1 MPAPKIKDPVTEHRK
16 QIIKARWEAGA
27 SVGQISRELG
37 ITRNTVSGHVWR
49 LKLPQRTQD
58 SIRQQ
63 GRANA
68 SKQKANPKGF
78 ALALIGG
85 GGVSRD
91 KTKAAPVKIETVEVA
106 EPFRI
111 DGALV
116 TLETLNSS
124 RMCSYPIGEVLEPG
138 FHYCANPLHPGTPY
152 CEGHHKRCTQPQTG
166 VSRIDAKIIRN
177 SGINR
182 ALG

>member
-1 MPAPKIKDPVTEHRK
+1 MLAPKIKDPVTEHRK
-16 QIIKARWEAGA
+16 QVIKARWEDGA
-27 SVGQISRELG
+27 STGQISRELG
-37 ITRNTVSGHVWR
+37 ITRNTVMGHVR
-49 LKLPQRTQD
+49 RMNLPQRTQD
-58 SIRQQ
+58 AVRQQ

-124 RMCSYPIGEVLEPG
+124 RMCSYPIGEVLDPG
-138 FHYCANPLHPGTPY
+138 FHYCANKIQHGSPY
-152 CEGHHKRCTQPQTG
+152 CEGHHRRCVRPQTG
-166 VSRIDAKIIRN
+166 VSNVDKAMLRK
-177 SGINR
+177 SGVLR